1 MPSFILTKKGEEVDK
16 LVGGQERTS
25 EEREIQVLIQIN
37 NALITQL
44 EICNKFRNN
53 TGMLRT
59 NIKTV

>member
-53 TGMLRT
+53 MGMLRT